1 MIAFFPVAMSCLD
14 TTSDKCAG
22 LWVSGKIKWG
32 VHSRILQIQIDTEL
46 HETLSEEIF
55 WMMTHRETEFM
66 KFAQKLRDNI
76 RKKWKSK
83 EIESALTPAND
94 DEILEQLREHG
105 QQLIEFR

>member
-1 MIAFFPVAMSCLD
+1 MVYSEL
-14 TTSDKCAG
+14 
-22 LWVSGKIKWG
+22 
-32 VHSRILQIQIDTEL
+32 TETL

-76 RKKWKSK
+76 RRKLKSK
-83 EIESALTPAND
+83 EVEAALIPAND
-94 DEILEQLREHG
+94 EEILIQLREHG